1 MVHLRPLGGSLLT
14 LEVAIPDTALID
26 CSDLRQ
32 KTVKLGLL
40 GRAFAVFKVD
50 KIWLYKTEKLSQRQL
65 RDVELIMG
73 LLRYMDT
80 PQYLRKRIF
89 PKSPMLKYAGILPP
103 LRTQSHP
110 LGEASKPITEEDI
123 RWGVQVRAGKIDIG
137 LDQLVDFSESVSER
151 EPTQFRIVK
160 TQPRI
165 KLEIIGHTE
174 IGKYWGW
181 EIRKTPSISEE
192 LEKMSQKTRIAF
204 SRNGVDY
211 NRIESEIKSTVSG
224 TRAVVALFGGPRRGI
239 SKLVSRELS
248 SLKQHVDFW
257 VNTIP
262 DQGTETVRLEEALL
276 ISLGILN
283 NSVGALLSEPGYY
296 ESI

>member
-1 MVHLRPLGGSLLT
+1 MT

-32 KTVKLGLL
+32 KTVKMGLL

-50 KIWLYKTEKLSQRQL
+50 GIWLYRTGKLPQKQL

-80 PQYLRKRIF
+80 PQYLRKRMF
-89 PKSPMLKYAGILPP
+89 PKLPMLKYTGILPP
-103 LRTQSHP
+103 LRTRSHP
-110 LGEASKPITEEDI
+110 LGEALKPIAEGDS
-123 RWGVQVRAGKIDIG
+123 RWGIQVRTGKIDVG
-137 LDQLVDFSESVSER
+137 LDQLVDFSENISER
-151 EPTQFRIVK
+151 EPTLFRIAKV
-160 TQPRI
+160 QPRI
-165 KLEIIGHTE
+165 KLEIIQHAE
-174 IGKYWGW
+174 MGKYWGW
-181 EIRKTPSISEE
+181 EIKRTNSISEE

-211 NRIESEIKSTVSG
+211 YRIEHEIRSTISG
-224 TRAVVALFGGPRRGI
+224 TKAVIALFGGPKRGI
-239 SKLVSRELS
+239 SELVANEQ
-248 SLKQHVDFW
+248 SLLKRHVDYW

-276 ISLGILN
+276 VSLGILN
-283 NSVGALLSEPGYY
+283 NSVGALLTKPGYHRNF
-296 ESI
+296 